1 MKTKPAHEEI
11 STGAVQSQ
19 AAAGEDVKNFHRA
32 FPTGVTIVAT
42 RDASNEPVGLVVN
55 AFSSVS
61 MDPPMVLVCV
71 NQSSQSHEAFVT
83 GQHVGVSVLA
93 HDQTEKA
100 LHFAKSGGD
109 KFASVDWHE
118 APSGSPLISGAAA
131 TLEMDIVHLVSAGTH
146 TVFFGVVTSAE
157 TSGKASLIY
166 HDAKFY
172 DGTVLEA
179 V

>member
-1 MKTKPAHEEI
+1 MTTTAHTEI
-11 STGAVQSQ
+11 PKVAFQSTL
-19 AAAGEDVKNFHRA
+19 AAGEDVKNFHRA
-32 FPTGVTIVAT
+32 FPTGVTIVTAKG
-42 RDASNEPVGLVVN
+42 ASEEPVGLVVN

-71 NQSSQSHEAFVT
+71 NQSSQSHEAFVM
-83 GQHVGVSVLA
+83 GKHVGVSVLA

-100 LHFAKSGGD
+100 LNFAKSGGD
-109 KFASVDWHE
+109 KFASVDWQE

-131 TLEMDIVHLVSAGTH
+131 TLEMDIVQLVSAGTH
-146 TVFFGVVTSAE
+146 TVFFGVVTWAE
-157 TSGKASLIY
+157 TSGKAPLIY